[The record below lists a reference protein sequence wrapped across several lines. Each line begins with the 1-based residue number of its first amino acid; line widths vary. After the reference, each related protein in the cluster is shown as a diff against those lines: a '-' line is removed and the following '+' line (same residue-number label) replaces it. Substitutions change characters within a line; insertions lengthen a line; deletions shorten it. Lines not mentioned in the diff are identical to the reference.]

1 VRSLAERQR
10 DFAAALL
17 DPRLPTPAGCVA
29 PDGHPDS
36 KRFAVYRNN
45 VASSLID
52 AMADAYPAIRRLLG
66 EECFRGTARSYVA
79 QDPPRSPVLLE
90 YGAGFP
96 GFLAAFEPLGSLPYL
111 ADVARIERAWLEAY
125 HAPEAASLEPSALTG
140 ISDQRAAD
148 LCFTLHPSLRIVRS
162 PFPALTIWRMNVAAG
177 EPRDLSLDAGGEDA
191 LITRAEAE
199 VEARALPPGGAIF
212 IGTLAGG
219 KSLGEAALVASRAD
233 GQFNLTDH
241 LTGLLES
248 GLIIAGRLRRQR
260 TRVTRHDSHAS

>member
-1 VRSLAERQR
+1 VHSLAERQR

-52 AMADAYPAIRRLLG
+52 ALADAYPAVRRLLG
-66 EECFRGTARSYVA
+66 ERCFRGTARIHVA

-96 GFLAAFEPLGSLPYL
+96 GFLAAFEPLSSLPYL

-125 HAPEAASLEPSALTG
+125 HAPEASSLEPSTLIG

-162 PFPALTIWRMNVAAG
+162 PFPALTIWRMNVADG
-177 EPRDLSLDAGGEDA
+177 EPRELRLDAGGEDA

-199 VEARALPPGGAIF
+199 VEARSLSPGGAIF
-212 IGTLAGG
+212 LGTLAGG
-219 KSLGEAALVASRAD
+219 KTLGEAALAASRVD
-233 GQFNLTDH
+233 EQFNLTDH

-248 GLIIAGRLRRQR
+248 GLVIAGCLRRRR
-260 TRVTRHDSHAS
+260 TGATRHDKHAS